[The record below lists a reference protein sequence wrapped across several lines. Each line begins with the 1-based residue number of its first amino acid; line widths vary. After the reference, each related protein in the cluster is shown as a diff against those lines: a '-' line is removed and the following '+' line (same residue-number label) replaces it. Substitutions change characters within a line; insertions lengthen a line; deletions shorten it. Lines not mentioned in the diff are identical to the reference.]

1 MDDLLLFAA
10 PVLVIGLNLAL
21 WRLSYGFDRV
31 AGAALFVLNLVL
43 GSLLIGLG
51 VWQLGG
57 LDAEPSAAGS
67 YGDVLMVAATVALN
81 GLIALVGAVAAA
93 VRKPAPRT
101 DTAGQPDAQRKRVR
115 LRSD

>member
-1 MDDLLLFAA
+1 MDDLLLIAA
-10 PVLVIGLNLAL
+10 PVLVVGLNLAL
-21 WRLSYGFDRV
+21 WRLSYGFNRV
-31 AGAALFVLNLVL
+31 AGAALFVLNLLL

-51 VWQLGG
+51 VWRLAS

-67 YGDVLMVAATVALN
+67 YGDVLVVAASVGLN

-93 VRKPAPRT
+93 VRKPAPRAG
-101 DTAGQPDAQRKRVR
+101 TAATPDAQRERVR